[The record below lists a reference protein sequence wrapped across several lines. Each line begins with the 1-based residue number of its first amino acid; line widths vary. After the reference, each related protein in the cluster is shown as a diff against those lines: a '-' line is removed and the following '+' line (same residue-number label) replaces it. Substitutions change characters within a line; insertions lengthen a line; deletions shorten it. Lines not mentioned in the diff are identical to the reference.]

1 MPSPWTLVVLVAR
14 GLGLLILRRR
24 LAVLPVG
31 LLCVELGA
39 RSVLGR
45 SFLAAQSQRLRSEL
59 ETLLRRLVMR
69 QEDRELFEVQ
79 RRKSLMRRRRTLEQT
94 RRLRELGFSD
104 RELNL
109 ALCGFTGDGKT
120 SFANALRGLRPGM
133 DGFVASHASSEGDR
147 RANAYLY
154 RDPEA
159 GPLKVWDMP
168 GGGTAAHPL
177 DSYFEELCVNEFDL
191 VLLFYSAR
199 WTSLHDAIIVQAH
212 RSRML
217 ERLVIVVNKASL
229 TLENLAYN
237 ANRQMEEVRAEFY
250 ESTRSHI
257 RDKLHGLRSEGV
269 PAEALSRLAIYF
281 VCSHRFER
289 REHDEEALLALLRAT
304 AKAKA
309 LYDQQTFRRPRETPV
324 P

>member
-1 MPSPWTLVVLVAR
+1 MSSAWSLLFLAVR
-14 GLGLLILRRR
+14 GLGLLLRPR
-24 LAVLPVG
+24 LAALPLG

-39 RSVLGR
+39 RSLLGR
-45 SFLAAQSQRLRSEL
+45 SLLAAQTQRLRREL
-59 ETLLRRLVMR
+59 EALLRRLVMR
-69 QEDRELFEVQ
+69 PEEREFFDVQ
-79 RRKSLMRRRRTLEQT
+79 RRKGLLRRRRTLEQS

-109 ALCGFTGDGKT
+109 ALCGFSGDGKT

-147 RANAYLY
+147 RANAYLFQ
-154 RDPEA
+154 DPEA

-177 DSYFEELCVNEFDL
+177 ESYFEELCVQEFDL

-199 WTSLHDAIIVQAH
+199 WTSLHDAIIAQAH

-229 TLENLAYN
+229 TLEHLAYN
-237 ANRQMEEVRAEFY
+237 ANRRVEEVRSEFY
-250 ESTRSHI
+250 QSTRSHI
-257 RDKLHGLRSEGV
+257 REKLLALRTEGIPTEV
-269 PAEALSRLAIYF
+269 LGDLPIFF
-281 VCSHRFER
+281 VCSHRFDR
-289 REHDEEALLALLRAT
+289 REHDEEALLGLLRAI

-309 LYDQQTFRRPRETPV
+309 LYDQQNFFRRPREKSAS
-324 P
+324 